1 MNSFP
6 LKEKVSKLQKGADT
20 EPIIENEKQS
30 LKKLEVSKKSLILI
44 SLGFL
49 SITVSLGIALGV
61 IIQNYN
67 QQLKIQDNIANFT
80 QEFLK
85 NHQNDTMVKKLL
97 DEALFQAVESDNL
110 VMTETLIK
118 SGANASSKND
128 LYESPIHYASSSK
141 MIKLLI
147 NLGADPIGK
156 RPTFRNRQFLNFLM
170 LFFNLQKK

>member
-61 IIQNYN
+61 IIQNNN
-67 QQLKIQDNIANFT
+67 QGLEIQENIANFT

-85 NHQNDTMVKKLL
+85 NHQNDTFIKRLL
-97 DEALFQAVESDNL
+97 REALFQAVESDNL
-110 VMTETLIK
+110 VMTVTLIK
-118 SGANASSKND
+118 SGANVSSKND
-128 LYESPIHYASSSK
+128 FYESPINYASSSE
-141 MIKLLI
+141 MIKFLI
-147 NLGADPIGK
+147 DQGADPIGK
-156 RPTFRNRQFLNFLM
+156 LLIRKTLLLLNFLM
-170 LFFNLQKK
+170 LFFKLQKK